1 MSTHRDTVSD
11 LRFFV
16 QLMKI
21 VHTHLPLWIIET
33 SDSRYVSAL
42 MTCMFQSID
51 CMCIVLLH
59 IVNTISLILIK
70 GDTNNLEYRIFH
82 TFICPLDSHCTAAE
96 VFYDL
101 TTLSN
106 TELEHAQSHQH
117 AKRWVWSITHRHIEQ
132 KMHDL

>member
-1 MSTHRDTVSD
+1 
-11 LRFFV
+11 
-16 QLMKI
+16 MKI
-21 VHTHLPLWIIET
+21 VHTHLLLWIIKS

-51 CMCIVLLH
+51 CICIVLLH
-59 IVNTISLILIK
+59 NIVNTISLILIK

-82 TFICPLDSHCTAAE
+82 TMSFICALDSHCTVAE
-96 VFYDL
+96 LFYDL

-117 AKRWVWSITHRHIEQ
+117 AKRWVWSINHRHVEQ
-132 KMHDL
+132 EMHDL